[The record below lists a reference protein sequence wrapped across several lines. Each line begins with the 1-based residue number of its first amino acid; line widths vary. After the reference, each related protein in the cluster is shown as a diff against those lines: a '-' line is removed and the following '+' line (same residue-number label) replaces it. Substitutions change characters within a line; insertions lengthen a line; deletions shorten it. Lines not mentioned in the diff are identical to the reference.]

1 MSAGGK
7 NRLRPLPRGRHGL
20 PRETVERSQRERLL
34 DAVVRVTADKGYVET
49 TVADVLEE
57 AGVGRE
63 SFYELFADKREC
75 TLAAHAI
82 LLDDLERQ
90 VRTGY
95 IGSAPWAERL
105 RSALGAALAWFAAD
119 PVASRFTLI
128 EMASAGPIS
137 RERFEEVFQ
146 RFVGL
151 LDEGIGEEGP
161 EPDLPLATSL
171 AVSAALARVYEEV
184 AHGRAEKLPGLLP
197 GLIFEL
203 LVPYVGED
211 AANRERERAISDE
224 SAPSAAR

>member
-1 MSAGGK
+1 MSSGGEK
-7 NRLRPLPRGRHGL
+7 HSRPLPRGRHSL

-34 DAVVRVTADKGYVET
+34 DAVVRVTAAKGYVAT
-49 TVADVLEE
+49 TVADVLEQ

-90 VRTGY
+90 VRAGFS
-95 IGSAPWAERL
+95 GSAPWAERL
-105 RSALGAALAWFAAD
+105 RSALGAALAWFASD
-119 PVASRFTLI
+119 PVASRFALI

-146 RFVGL
+146 RFVAL
-151 LDEGIGEEGP
+151 VDEGIGDGSP
-161 EPDLPLATSL
+161 KPDLPLATSL

-184 AHGRAEKLPGLLP
+184 AHGRAESLPDLLP
-197 GLIFEL
+197 ELTFEL
-203 LVPYVGED
+203 LVPYVGET
-211 AANRERERAISDE
+211 AASRERERASDA